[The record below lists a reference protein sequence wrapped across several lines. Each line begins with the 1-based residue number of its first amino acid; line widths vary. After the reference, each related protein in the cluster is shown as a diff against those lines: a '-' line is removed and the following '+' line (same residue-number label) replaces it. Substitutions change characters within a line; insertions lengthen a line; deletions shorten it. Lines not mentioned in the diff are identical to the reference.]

1 MRALRRLELGRTR
14 GLLVVALVVQAGYL
28 AYQLQLFTD
37 DLHKA
42 GPSRD
47 AYESVS
53 FTLLGAHHAHVLV
66 GVLLTTWMLGKLVLG
81 PTGYRLTAL
90 RAIALYWH
98 VVNVLGLV
106 VTGVILSGRA

>member
-1 MRALRRLELGRTR
+1 M
-14 GLLVVALVVQAGYL
+14 
-28 AYQLQLFTD
+28 
-37 DLHKA
+37 
-42 GPSRD
+42 
-47 AYESVS
+47 
-53 FTLLGAHHAHVLV
+53 LV

-106 VTGVILSGRA
+106 VTGVILSARV